1 MLSRIPSGKL
11 TDRIGQKYPLIIA
24 FTLLTAAFL
33 TMSETYN
40 IYLLTFALIIYGAAH
55 GMRAVAEWSMLGDY
69 APLQAGNVATAYLST
84 MMNVGAAFGAVIAGT
99 LSIVF
104 SIPSIFKLASIIIF
118 SGVIMAIL
126 PRPKSKKKSVH
137 TSGNSLNLSVHR
149 SSLARASMYAS
160 KL

>member
-1 MLSRIPSGKL
+1 MFSRIPSGKL
-11 TDRIGQKYPLIIA
+11 TDRIGHKYPIIIA
-24 FTLLTAAFL
+24 FTLLTVAFL

-69 APLQAGNVATAYLST
+69 AHLHAGNVANAYLST

-104 SIPSIFKLASIIIF
+104 NIPFIFKIASIIIF
-118 SGVIMAIL
+118 SGVIVAIL
-126 PRPKSKKKSVH
+126 SQQK
-137 TSGNSLNLSVHR
+137 
-149 SSLARASMYAS
+149 
-160 KL
+160 